1 MNCYHL
7 INKNSEEKCLHTVIN
22 GVTDNIFHTV
32 WDNIRFHVQEN
43 IFMNIQRNIKSMF
56 LSTKPENPVWDNIRF
71 HVQENIF
78 MNIQRNIKS
87 MFLSTKPENLYFMVY
102 NSEHEYNPKK
112 PSKKQ
117 FDNAYKLL
125 ETI

>member
-22 GVTDNIFHTV
+22 GVTDNIFHT
-32 WDNIRFHVQEN
+32 
-43 IFMNIQRNIKSMF
+43 
-56 LSTKPENPVWDNIRF
+56 VWDNIRF